1 MLNQYSHAIMP
12 SIGWWILM
20 QGYCHD
26 LFESLL
32 ASRMHSGQNC
42 SSATSA
48 FCGNVW
54 VIEWVSAAICFEN
67 LACQICRHRSFSCL
81 LYSFFALYSKTF
93 CTWLLWNIIVVR
105 IEGFKLAFIILSIIF
120 RNLVGFFGYV
130 PGCLNPVF
138 CSHLLIWWVGDDFV
152 NWFVE
157 GCCHGQW
164 CKLRRHL
171 PPSRMFMQL

>member
-1 MLNQYSHAIMP
+1 MDSDAR
-12 SIGWWILM
+12 
-20 QGYCHD
+20 
-26 LFESLL
+26 LL
-32 ASRMHSGQNC
+32 PWPIWVTFGIKD
-42 SSATSA
+42 A
-48 FCGNVW
+48 FWPKLLLCYLCFLCRNVW